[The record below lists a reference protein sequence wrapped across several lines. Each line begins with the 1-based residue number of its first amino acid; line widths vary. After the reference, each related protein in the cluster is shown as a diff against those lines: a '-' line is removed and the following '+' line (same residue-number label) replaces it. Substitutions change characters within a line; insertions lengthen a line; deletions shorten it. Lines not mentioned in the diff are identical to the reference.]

1 MRHAARSCLFLISAV
16 ACALLAAP
24 GASAAPLNLGQTG
37 FDACGTFGYSLT
49 QLGTAGGPAYAAP
62 GDGLLTSWSV
72 GADSDTGAIVKLRI
86 FRPTST
92 PNLYLVLA
100 DSPDQG
106 PLTPNMANGPFPISI
121 PVKAGD
127 LIGINIVA
135 GTSPACQILTSNSDD
150 VALQFLPDNA
160 DVGDLESSA
169 DTSSGEK
176 ANISATFVGPPVV
189 SSVSPSSGPRTGGTK
204 VTVNGHDLEGASA
217 VSFGSQPAAGFTVD
231 SDSRI
236 TATTPPGALGL
247 VDVRVTTLVGQSAQV
262 AADRFTFL
270 EVCTV
275 PKVKGKKLKPAKKKL
290 SHGDCRIGKVK
301 GDRQG
306 KVKKQNPKP
315 GVVLPVGGKVNV
327 KLG

>member
-106 PLTPNMANGPFPISI
+106 PLTPNMVNGPFPISI

-169 DTSSGEK
+169 EPL
-176 ANISATFVGPPVV
+176 AARRPISPPPSWVRRL
-189 SSVSPSSGPRTGGTK
+189 SPP
-204 VTVNGHDLEGASA
+204 
-217 VSFGSQPAAGFTVD
+217 
-231 SDSRI
+231 
-236 TATTPPGALGL
+236 
-247 VDVRVTTLVGQSAQV
+247 
-262 AADRFTFL
+262 
-270 EVCTV
+270 
-275 PKVKGKKLKPAKKKL
+275 
-290 SHGDCRIGKVK
+290 
-301 GDRQG
+301 
-306 KVKKQNPKP
+306 
-315 GVVLPVGGKVNV
+315 
-327 KLG
+327 